1 MAQRSILVHGFLK
14 ALGFAALYTD
24 AIGLKFHTNP
34 SRRYGLGCALA
45 AAMLLAAGADAL
57 AKDPIPL
64 PRPRPLGLN
73 APPMIPLPPLRP
85 SIPPT
90 VETPEP
96 ALPSPCV
103 LRLTADIA
111 IVEPLPPIVAAN
123 GCGIDDPVRL
133 SAVMSKDNV
142 RIAVTPPATLR
153 CTMAE
158 AVAHWVRNDV
168 APIAATLGAPLGG
181 VANFDSYECRGRN
194 RVVGAKLSEHGK
206 GNAIDIRAL
215 TLANGKSYELTDMQV
230 DKDARERLKSSA
242 CARFTTVL
250 GPASD
255 GFHENHVHVDLA
267 ERRGGYRLCQW
278 AVRDAAEI
286 IPLPRERPP
295 EAPPREP

>member
-1 MAQRSILVHGFLK
+1 MAYSRRW
-14 ALGFAALYTD
+14 ALGFAALYTE
-24 AIGLKFHTNP
+24 ANGLKFRINL
-34 SRRYGLGCALA
+34 SRRDCFGYALA
-45 AAMLLAAGADAL
+45 AAMLLAVGAHAH

-64 PRPRPLGLN
+64 PRPRPLGLD
-73 APPMIPLPPLRP
+73 PTPTIPLPPLRP

-96 ALPSPCV
+96 APPSPCV

-123 GCGIDDPVRL
+123 GCGIADPVRL
-133 SAVMSKDNV
+133 SAVMSKDKV

-158 AVAHWVRNDV
+158 ALAHWVRDDV
-168 APIAATLGAPLGG
+168 APVAATLGAPLGG

-194 RVVGAKLSEHGK
+194 RVVGAMLSEHGK

-215 TLANGKSYELTDMQV
+215 TLANGKSYELTDIHI
-230 DKDARERLKSSA
+230 DKDARERLKASA

-267 ERRGGYRLCQW
+267 ERRSGYRLCQW
-278 AVRDAAEI
+278 AVRDGSEI
-286 IPLPRERPP
+286 IPLPRDRPA

>member
-1 MAQRSILVHGFLK
+1 MAPSSK
-14 ALGFAALYTD
+14 PAGFAASYTE
-24 AIGLKFHTNP
+24 AIALKFRINL
-34 SRRYGLGCALA
+34 SRRDGLGCLLA
-45 AAMLLAAGADAL
+45 AAVLLASSAHVW

-64 PRPRPLGLN
+64 PRPRPLGLD
-73 APPMIPLPPLRP
+73 PTPTIPLPPLRP

-90 VETPEP
+90 VEAPEP
-96 ALPSPCV
+96 APPSPCV

-133 SAVMSKDNV
+133 SAVMSKDKV
-142 RIAVTPPATLR
+142 RIAITPAATLR

-158 AVAHWVRNDV
+158 AVAHWVREDV

-230 DKDARERLKSSA
+230 DKDARERLKASA

-255 GFHENHVHVDLA
+255 GFHENHIHVDLA

-278 AVRDAAEI
+278 AVRDATEI
-286 IPLPRERPP
+286 IPLPRERPA